1 MMNRKNYLQ
10 GMEQKYLRDQ
20 QDAENDVAIGQRMNR
35 TLQENDA
42 LAALYPQLKVTPVE
56 QAFETKRK

>member
-1 MMNRKNYLQ
+1 M
-10 GMEQKYLRDQ
+10 RDQ